1 MPTAPTE
8 ITKNPTDQSVS
19 RQTSGPPARPDRLM
33 LDGLIYFVL
42 LFFFTTLPDD
52 KQKSGWG
59 RGGFAVTLAGIRYDT
74 LRPSFAA

>member
-1 MPTAPTE
+1 
-8 ITKNPTDQSVS
+8 
-19 RQTSGPPARPDRLM
+19 M